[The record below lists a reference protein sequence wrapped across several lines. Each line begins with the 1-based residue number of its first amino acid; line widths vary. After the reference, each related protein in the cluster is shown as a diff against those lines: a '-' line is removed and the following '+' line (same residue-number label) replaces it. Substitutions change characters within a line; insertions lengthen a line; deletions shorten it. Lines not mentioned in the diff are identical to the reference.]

1 MGKYSG
7 LVCSGE
13 LRWVGEEGTELLPDL
28 SIMRVLIMSSFAKE
42 KKKSDITD

>member
-1 MGKYSG
+1 M
-7 LVCSGE
+7 
-13 LRWVGEEGTELLPDL
+13 GEEGTELLPDL